1 MWPFNN
7 PRKLHENHNSTEVH
21 GMKLHPD
28 CFCFDQLVQATT
40 AQAAMPWSVSNQM
53 QHWAGCHASQGEWC
67 SPPHLAWHLEIERG
81 WSPNNDIRKLY
92 MYVYICIY
100 IYIWNTLKYIYIY
113 IYVCFVSCTVYNPF
127 LSIYIYTW
135 IIYCTAS
142 FQSYGDPK
150 LGISIDRWRVMAS
163 DLWWVKFLSFF
174 NFWIVQSS
182 ARSK

>member
-1 MWPFNN
+1 MWPFHN

-100 IYIWNTLKYIYIY
+100 IYMEYPKVY

-127 LSIYIYTW
+127 LSIYIHMDYILYCIIPILWRSKTW
-135 IIYCTAS
+135 NLHW
-142 FQSYGDPK
+142 P
-150 LGISIDRWRVMAS
+150 LAS
-163 DLWWVKFLSFF
+163 DGEWPLVS
-174 NFWIVQSS
+174 
-182 ARSK
+182 